1 MWPIILLAG
10 GGLAGTVFGAES
22 PVARNLLPPMIADD
36 FIGTPVE
43 ILKTKRPSAQPLT
56 VGLDSDKDLTN
67 QFANLPMTEK
77 LDHDIFN
84 EVLFNISG
92 GKVSRVAV
100 VATRLA
106 NPGAT
111 AQELSANCIE
121 RWGGGFTTYGYLENN
136 TSRKQAVIEWMT
148 PDIRRLLIIEESPF
162 GVSATI
168 SVASRH
174 HSVKSRA
181 ALSAKEK
188 SEVFRKFGLG
198 RILRNFGGKP

>member
-10 GGLAGTVFGAES
+10 GGLVGTVFGAES

-36 FIGTPVE
+36 FIGTPVG

-56 VGLDSDKDLTN
+56 VGLDSDRDLAK
-67 QFANLPMTEK
+67 QFVNLPMTEK

-84 EVLFNISG
+84 EALYNISG
-92 GKVSRVAV
+92 GNVSRVAV

-106 NPGAT
+106 NRVAT
-111 AQELSANCIE
+111 AQELSAKCIE
-121 RWGGGFTTYGYLENN
+121 RWGEVYTTYGYLENN
-136 TSRKQAVIEWMT
+136 PSRKQAVIEWMT
-148 PDIRRLLIIEESPF
+148 PDIRRLLIIEKSPF
-162 GVSATI
+162 GVSASI
-168 SVASRH
+168 SVASRQ

-188 SEVFRKFGLG
+188 TEIFRKFGLEG
-198 RILRNFGGKP
+198 ILRDFGGKP